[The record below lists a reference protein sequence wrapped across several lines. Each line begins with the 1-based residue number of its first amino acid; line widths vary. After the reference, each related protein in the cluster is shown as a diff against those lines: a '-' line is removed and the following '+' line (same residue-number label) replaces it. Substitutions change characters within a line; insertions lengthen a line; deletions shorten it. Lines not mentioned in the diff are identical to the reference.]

1 MDKYFVPKRYKR
13 WKMVVNR
20 ELLWKQS
27 FPIQDIE
34 NNDYITW
41 TGKTMAAGMNFLG
54 PGPTPYFT

>member
-1 MDKYFVPKRYKR
+1 
-13 WKMVVNR
+13 MVVNR

-41 TGKTMAAGMNFLG
+41 TGMTMAAGMSFLG